1 MTVDSSRRGLWETA
15 GRSPDAASVRTP
27 ARRTVTKHFRSAS
40 HSLVDAPASIEN
52 QAVDLTILMPCLN
65 EVRTL
70 SACIDKALAFID
82 RSGLSGEVLVADN
95 GSNDGSQMVARS
107 LGARVIHVNNRGY
120 GNALIAG
127 LNAARGRW
135 VVMGDSDDSYDF
147 SRLDEFIEALRDGA
161 QLVMG
166 NRFAG
171 GIEAGAMPFLHRY
184 LGNPV
189 LSFLG
194 RMLFGSSCRDFHCGL
209 RAFDSEAIRTL
220 QLSAPGM
227 EFASEM
233 VVKATIQKLRI
244 REVPTKLARDGRGRR
259 PHLRSW
265 RDGWRHLRFLFLFS
279 PRSLFLVPGLVMT
292 VIGASAMLRLVGGPI
307 IIGSVG
313 FDINTLMY
321 ASAATV
327 IGWQAMIF
335 WICAKIHGIRAGI
348 VPPDPVFE
356 RLLEQLTLERILLVS
371 SIFFL
376 LGVVLAVSSV
386 VTWGLEEFGPLDP
399 RHSMRLVIPSVTVM
413 LLAIQLAY
421 GALFTTFLRIQ
432 R

>member
-1 MTVDSSRRGLWETA
+1 MTFRRELWTAA
-15 GRSPDAASVRTP
+15 GRSLDAASVRPP
-27 ARRTVTKHFRSAS
+27 ARLAVTEHFRSAL

-65 EVRTL
+65 EARTL

-95 GSNDGSQMVARS
+95 GSDDGSQMVARS
-107 LGARVIHVNNRGY
+107 LGARVIHVNDRGY

-161 QLVMG
+161 QLVLG

-209 RAFDSEAIRTL
+209 RAFDSDAIRAL

-279 PRSLFLVPGLVMT
+279 PRSLFLFPGVVMAAT
-292 VIGASAMLRLVGGPI
+292 GASAMLRLVAGPI

-335 WICAKIHGIRAGI
+335 WICAKIHGVRAGI
-348 VPPDPVFE
+348 LPRDPVFE

-371 SIFFL
+371 SIVFL

-386 VTWGLEEFGPLDP
+386 ATWGLEEFGPLNP
-399 RHSMRLVIPSVTVM
+399 RYSMRLVIPSVTLM
-413 LLAIQLAY
+413 LLAIQSAY
-421 GALFTTFLRIQ
+421 GALFTSFLRIKK
-432 R
+432 